1 MSVLHGS
8 LLEAA
13 DQEMFPAAP
22 SSTVSTAPTS
32 FLGSSSFGKE
42 LNTARRVEIGKE
54 QFLALKGQADDGEL
68 AMAKLDVE
76 DAEQDLAK
84 ARNGKNLYSR
94 GKRG

>member
-13 DQEMFPAAP
+13 DQEMFPATP
-22 SSTVSTAPTS
+22 PSVVSSVSSTFT
-32 FLGSSSFGKE
+32 GSSSFGKE

-54 QFLALKGQADDGEL
+54 QFLALKGQAEDGDL

-84 ARNGKNLYSR
+84 ARHSKWLT
-94 GKRG
+94 